1 MKIVK
6 WAIRFWET
14 LKAAVQE
21 FFKDNAMKLSASLSY
36 ATIFSLAPMLI
47 IIISLAGAIFGQ
59 EAIEGHLY
67 GQINGL
73 VGNEAATQIQDMIR
87 NVHIA
92 GNNWLA
98 TAIGVGTFFMGA
110 TGVFSEIQSS
120 INQIWSI
127 RAKPKRG
134 IVKFLTDRLLSFSM
148 VVSIGFLLLVSLVVS
163 SMLEVFS
170 DRLGT
175 WLGETW
181 YIVYPLNLVL
191 VAGTISALFAVVF
204 KVLPDAKLSWRAA
217 ITGAVF
223 TAILFLIGKSL
234 IGLYLSRSTV
244 ATTYGTA
251 GSVVL
256 ILLWVYY
263 SSAILYLGAE
273 FTKMNALMYGTRI
286 QPDTYAVFVE
296 EKEVEKLTPPKE
308 KVEKAQEAKETA
320 EQKIDKMEAKGALEA

>member
-181 YIVYPLNLVL
+181 YIVYPLNLIV

-256 ILLWVYY
+256 ILLWVY
-263 SSAILYLGAE
+263 
-273 FTKMNALMYGTRI
+273 
-286 QPDTYAVFVE
+286 
-296 EKEVEKLTPPKE
+296 
-308 KVEKAQEAKETA
+308 
-320 EQKIDKMEAKGALEA
+320 